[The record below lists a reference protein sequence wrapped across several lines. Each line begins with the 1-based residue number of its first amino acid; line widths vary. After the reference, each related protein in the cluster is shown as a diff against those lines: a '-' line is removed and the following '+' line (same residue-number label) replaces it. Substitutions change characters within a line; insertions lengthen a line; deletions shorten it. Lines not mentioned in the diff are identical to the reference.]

1 MPYFLI
7 SLNSFPSILL
17 HKRKLNEETFMNS
30 KKNSVRGNYMRNYG
44 IGKVQILSSFFDI
57 SSVNLKVQNDP
68 NFCGLLRISELYHSI
83 YFLLK
88 VSFVLNSEKTSE
100 LEILSQTAIG
110 TVVEDSN
117 NRHLRMVS

>member
-1 MPYFLI
+1 MLTNIPI
-7 SLNSFPSILL
+7 MQVEN
-17 HKRKLNEETFMNS
+17 
-30 KKNSVRGNYMRNYG
+30 G
-44 IGKVQILSSFFDI
+44 
-57 SSVNLKVQNDP
+57 P

-88 VSFVLNSEKTSE
+88 VSLNSEKTLE

>member
-7 SLNSFPSILL
+7 SLNSFPSISL

-30 KKNSVRGNYMRNYG
+30 KKDSCRGNYMRNYG

-83 YFLLK
+83 YCLSKL
-88 VSFVLNSEKTSE
+88 SFVLNNEKTSK

-117 NRHLRMVS
+117 NRHLT